1 MNFGRFTRLTVRRGK
16 NFFSKNISSIQLIV
30 TYYILMTLLAL
41 ILLYLPIFR
50 KPDVYV
56 SFIDMFFMAIS
67 TISVTGLSTFPIDE
81 VFNER
86 GVILLEILFQIGGLG
101 VMMISTFFFI
111 VSRRKI
117 SLKQRQ
123 LIMAD
128 MNQPR
133 LSGIV
138 RMIRTTFTIIL
149 VCQLIGGAVFGI
161 YFKVMGYY
169 DRWLDALFYG
179 LYQAISAVTNSGFD
193 VTGESIVPYAN
204 DNLFLVAIMFLI
216 FIGGIGFPVIMDFRE
231 WIGYQVF
238 KKKRQLPF
246 RFTLFTKI
254 AFLAF
259 VILFIGGT
267 LTIFFLEKDHLFRNM
282 TAVGQWVNSMFYSMT
297 TRNAGLQ
304 IHDLNEFQTTT
315 LMIFSVL
322 MFIGCSPSSVGGGF
336 RTTTVAIIGLYLIS
350 FLKSESHINIFGRK
364 IANDDV
370 RKSVVVFMLSLLM
383 CFACV
388 IFLTATED
396 VSLISIIVEVTSAFG
411 TTGLSLGI
419 TSELSVIGKLIIALL
434 MFIGRIGMLY
444 TLLLFIP
451 KETRDLGYEYPTEK
465 IIIG

>member
-138 RMIRTTFTIIL
+138 RMIRT
-149 VCQLIGGAVFGI
+149 
-161 YFKVMGYY
+161 
-169 DRWLDALFYG
+169 
-179 LYQAISAVTNSGFD
+179 
-193 VTGESIVPYAN
+193 
-204 DNLFLVAIMFLI
+204 
-216 FIGGIGFPVIMDFRE
+216 
-231 WIGYQVF
+231 
-238 KKKRQLPF
+238 
-246 RFTLFTKI
+246 
-254 AFLAF
+254 
-259 VILFIGGT
+259 
-267 LTIFFLEKDHLFRNM
+267 
-282 TAVGQWVNSMFYSMT
+282 
-297 TRNAGLQ
+297 
-304 IHDLNEFQTTT
+304 
-315 LMIFSVL
+315 
-322 MFIGCSPSSVGGGF
+322 
-336 RTTTVAIIGLYLIS
+336 
-350 FLKSESHINIFGRK
+350 
-364 IANDDV
+364 
-370 RKSVVVFMLSLLM
+370 
-383 CFACV
+383 
-388 IFLTATED
+388 
-396 VSLISIIVEVTSAFG
+396 
-411 TTGLSLGI
+411 
-419 TSELSVIGKLIIALL
+419 
-434 MFIGRIGMLY
+434 
-444 TLLLFIP
+444 
-451 KETRDLGYEYPTEK
+451 
-465 IIIG
+465 

>member
-81 VFNER
+81 VFNKR

-149 VCQLIGGAVFGI
+149 ICQLIGGAVFGI

-169 DRWLDALFYG
+169 DHWLDTLFYG

-315 LMIFSVL
+315 LMVFSVL
-322 MFIGCSPSSVGGGF
+322 MFIGCSPSSVGGGV

>member
-204 DNLFLVAIMFLI
+204 DNLFLVEIMFLI

-322 MFIGCSPSSVGGGF
+322 MFIGCSPSSVGGGV